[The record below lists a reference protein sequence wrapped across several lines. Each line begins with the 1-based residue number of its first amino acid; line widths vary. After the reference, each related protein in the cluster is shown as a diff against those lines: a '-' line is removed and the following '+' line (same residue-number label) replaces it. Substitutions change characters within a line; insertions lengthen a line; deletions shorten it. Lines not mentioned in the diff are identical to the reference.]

1 MLGLLGAGTPAIE
14 PAFDPDGNGR
24 IDQALAAH
32 ANPDHT
38 LLTYSATGHSLSP
51 TPDPAH
57 DPPHLHPPPPP
68 NRPHQLATGAPAHR
82 LTDLTN
88 WLRAHQPTA

>member
-38 LLTYSATGHSLSP
+38 LLTYSATGRSLSP

-57 DPPHLHPPPPP
+57 
-68 NRPHQLATGAPAHR
+68 RVIAPRRHSVG
-82 LTDLTN
+82 
-88 WLRAHQPTA
+88 LRANERAACAG